1 MYRLNEDQISRLGD
15 YEEVLQWRNDGSCI
29 VQNTWQTMNEAKFK
43 PFSLR
48 GTYFY
53 SSVKQK
59 ASAETHVGQFRVQF
73 SYYSCGPATVIA
85 QQITDEEDMYTFRRW
100 SKEKKYLPYGQ
111 EIEQE
116 NQAPESGSVFC
127 FISDLVAMCFNFSL
141 D

>member
-1 MYRLNEDQISRLGD
+1 M
-15 YEEVLQWRNDGSCI
+15 ND
-29 VQNTWQTMNEAKFK
+29 AKFK

-59 ASAETHVGQFRVQF
+59 ASAETHIGQFRVQF
-73 SYYSCGPATVIA
+73 SYHSCGPATVIA

-100 SKEKKYLPYGQ
+100 SKEKKYLPYGHR
-111 EIEQE
+111 IEQE

-141 D
+141 DQTIDKAQDGKF